1 MGGVIPSRQVT
12 FFEVPGSATRPS
24 SPRVGRQL
32 SGPVLG
38 AHLPAGEFAP
48 PSKNDQQVE
57 ADRSLLQ
64 LLAGL

>member
-1 MGGVIPSRQVT
+1 MGGVIQSRQVT
-12 FFEVPGSATRPS
+12 FFEVPGSATRLF
-24 SPRVGRQL
+24 GRQL

-38 AHLPAGEFAP
+38 DHLPAGEFAP